1 MAPEFASVS
10 MFLVNYCIVSSEV
23 IPETLLEGCT
33 SANGTGISKGQVE
46 SMQTTETKE
55 LLVLRA
61 IDFAARKHRDQRRK
75 DEEASPYI
83 NHPIS
88 VSLLLAERGGITDP
102 EVLSAAI
109 LHDTLEDTDTTSEEL
124 EAAFGMRIRKLVE
137 EVTDDKR
144 LPKAERKQLQIDH
157 ACQLSPNAVLIK
169 LGDKISNVLDVT
181 HSPPTNWDLQRRR
194 EYLDWAEAV
203 VNNCSPVNSAL
214 VSYFAQVLE
223 EGRRSLFSA

>member
-1 MAPEFASVS
+1 MP
-10 MFLVNYCIVSSEV
+10 
-23 IPETLLEGCT
+23 
-33 SANGTGISKGQVE
+33 
-46 SMQTTETKE
+46 TTEKKE
-55 LLVLRA
+55 LILLRA

-88 VSLLLAERGGITDP
+88 VSLLLAEIGGITDA

-109 LHDTLEDTDTTSEEL
+109 LHDTLEDTDTTPEEL
-124 EAAFGMRIRKLVE
+124 EAAFGMRVRNLVE

-144 LPKAERKQLQIDH
+144 LLKPRRKELQIFH
-157 ACQLSPNAVLIK
+157 AAQLSLDAVLIK

-181 HSPPTNWDLQRRR
+181 HSPPADWNIERRR

-203 VNNCSPVNSAL
+203 VRNCRKVNAAL
-214 VSYFAQVLE
+214 EQRFSHVLA
-223 EGRRSLFSA
+223 EGRRVLL